1 MDGTIAK
8 VIATAAIVGS
18 LTLPLSTPTQAA
30 QGRNAAFAAGVAA
43 GVIGGALLA
52 PRPAYPAYGYPAY
65 SYPAPV
71 IMPPLGMF
79 GDPIGAVTIRTTD
92 SIG

>member
-18 LTLPLSTPTQAA
+18 LTLPLATPTQAA

-65 SYPAPV
+65 SYPAYSTGYYAAPGYV
-71 IMPPLGMF
+71 RRPYRRRYYPYY
-79 GDPIGAVTIRTTD
+79 R
-92 SIG
+92 